1 MMGKKKPEL
10 FIKVTFFF
18 FCFNSSEIFK
28 SAQFGNIGYR
38 CDSSHQMGLFF
49 FIIIFFSQPLR
60 GFIAPELFPTLNPKQ
75 FTEE

>member
-49 FIIIFFSQPLR
+49 FLLLFF
-60 GFIAPELFPTLNPKQ
+60 FPSP
-75 FTEE
+75 